1 GEYLEK
7 NPRWHAADSPWKAAQ
22 ILKMIRRQ
30 NLNPATVCE
39 VGCGAGEILNRLHAE
54 LPATDFFGYEV
65 SPQAYEI
72 CSAKTKERLQ
82 FRLGDLLETE
92 ARFDLLL
99 CIDVFEHVPD
109 YLSFLERLR
118 GRASRFIF
126 HIPLDLSAL
135 SLLRP
140 ARLMKTRYGVG
151 HLHMFTAET
160 ALAVLKDTGYETLDS
175 FFTAGGL
182 ELEKNQKRLRTVLA
196 NLPRRVLG
204 KFSPRLAARILGGYS
219 LLVFAKPR

>member
-1 GEYLEK
+1 
-7 NPRWHAADSPWKAAQ
+7 
-22 ILKMIRRQ
+22 M
-30 NLNPATVCE
+30 
-39 VGCGAGEILNRLHAE
+39 NRLHAE
-54 LPATDFFGYEV
+54 LPAANFFGYEV

-92 ARFDLLL
+92 ERFDLLL

-118 GRASRFIF
+118 GRANRFIF